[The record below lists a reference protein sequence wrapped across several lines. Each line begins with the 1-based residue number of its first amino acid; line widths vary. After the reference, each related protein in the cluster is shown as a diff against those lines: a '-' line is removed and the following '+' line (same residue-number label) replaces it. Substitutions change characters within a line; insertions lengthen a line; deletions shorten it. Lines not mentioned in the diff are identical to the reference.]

1 MVNKIYKKII
11 YLYNIIISLKYIK
24 FSYSQEGEDLIL
36 KRVLSD
42 KDDGFF
48 IDIGAHHPKRFS
60 NTYLFYLKGWNGI
73 NIDPNIGIMKV
84 FNYSRPR
91 DINIEIGISKNED
104 NLLYYQFNEPALNT
118 FDKNE
123 AEIKSKNNADIYKIT
138 NIIKVKTLP
147 LSVILDKYLKKNIII
162 DFMTIDVEGFD
173 LVVLQSNNWSL
184 YRPKILLVEELRT
197 NIDNIY
203 KESEINSFLKSH
215 NYILYYRTYNTSF
228 YKDNL
233 ID

>member
-1 MVNKIYKKII
+1 MVKKIYHKIS
-11 YLYNIIISLKYIK
+11 YLYRIFTSLKYLQ

-36 KRVLSD
+36 NRLLPD
-42 KDDGFF
+42 KKEGFF
-48 IDIGAHHPKRFS
+48 VDIGAHHPKRFS

-84 FNYSRPR
+84 FNKIRPR
-91 DINIEIGISKNED
+91 DINIEIGVSKNED
-104 NLLYYQFNEPALNT
+104 NILYYQFNEPALNT
-118 FDKNE
+118 FNKNE
-123 AEIKSKNNADIYKIT
+123 AEIKSKNNSEVYRIT

-147 LSVILDKYLKKNIII
+147 LSIILDKYLKKNIVI
-162 DFMTIDVEGFD
+162 DFMTIDVEGYD
-173 LVVLQSNNWSL
+173 LDVLQSNNWAL

-203 KESEINSFLKSH
+203 KQSDINSFLKLQ
-215 NYILYYRTYNTSF
+215 NYILYHRTYNTSF

-233 ID
+233 IK